1 MTHIQI
7 FFPYPNSPKG
17 ARLRG
22 INGKI
27 NELTFS
33 IQHRSDSLQKDT
45 QFPYLYELL
54 WTIWLHHSVAKNNN
68 ATEKNQDYQLFYDN
82 IEFMLPLSLK
92 SIALRCLKTNTMP
105 GIVKSIVFDSNHM
118 LILEPIVV
126 TIAQEFVKQVHA
138 HGTAVDLAIN
148 KVLIKSDA
156 MADFF
161 NGLLALVHPAQI
173 SWLISRYFDILR
185 ACEDDQEISMEN
197 TFETLAVIR
206 VSRQLRLRAAE
217 KLASIPRFIALN
229 FPYKH
234 KPHKWEGSDNPCSWT
249 NQMLD
254 AHESGDILSI
264 TADGT
269 ERIPRSNWL
278 GEILLNECFAICS
291 QSCET
296 IVNKSLSQVKSTS
309 SSLKKSAMRKRIK
322 VPTEDMAH
330 YRSMGYHSISIV
342 YDLILRGH
350 ATDSRYQTE
359 EARSRIA
366 GIFVAPVLE
375 NTLLSFQTLSRL
387 EAGDKIRNIWL
398 LCILYILQEA
408 PEVALRRQFHLM
420 CKEKVRFCNLPQ
432 SL

>member
-254 AHESGDILSI
+254 VHESGDILSI

-322 VPTEDMAH
+322 APTEDMAH